1 MVLLLLLRVV
11 DDERVVV
18 LLLLLRVA
26 DDERVALLVLP
37 ERISLLG
44 REFICPDVVL
54 PLRDT
59 PVARV
64 AEWLLV
70 DAARVADEPT
80 CLSLLF
86 TELLGCVVRPRTA
99 VVLLDDELPAPPI
112 DDDAARAE
120 LLPRLISP
128 LFAWRSEATPLAVV
142 RRRP

>member
-1 MVLLLLLRVV
+1 ML
-11 DDERVVV
+11 DGRVVV

-99 VVLLDDELPAPPI
+99 VVLPDDGCPAPPPTE
-112 DDDAARAE
+112 DDAARAE
-120 LLPRLISP
+120 PLPRLISP